1 MSNAKMYERQ
11 LTAHPIKPMNNI
23 FHLPYLSTSLPA
35 GILNIAEVNKKTD
48 ESTPAWNRD
57 ASKFLTTKM
66 EYTGPRKPSPRDEKL
81 IRVLIILIETFG
93 NYHPIPAGGELF

>member
-1 MSNAKMYERQ
+1 
-11 LTAHPIKPMNNI
+11 
-23 FHLPYLSTSLPA
+23 
-35 GILNIAEVNKKTD
+35 
-48 ESTPAWNRD
+48 
-57 ASKFLTTKM
+57 M